1 MCIFTTLSFLC
12 ACVLFLVTRWEIKE
26 LTFISGD
33 QTSSQSST
41 SLLLWSVELH
51 SYAFYLHLHSL
62 IFMGEH
68 IHRWYISRC
77 LSLFN
82 NCIVCNVL
90 CLADVSE
97 AWLLFWLCCER
108 QRLLFFSFLSLR
120 SLFNSL
126 SYKLESKQKK

>member
-1 MCIFTTLSFLC
+1 MSEYMCIFTTLSFLC
-12 ACVLFLVTRWEIKE
+12 ASVLFLVTRWEIKE

-41 SLLLWSVELH
+41 SLLLWSVEFH

-62 IFMGEH
+62 IFMGEP
-68 IHRWYISRC
+68 IHHPAWYISRY
-77 LSLFN
+77 LALFN
-82 NCIVCNVL
+82 NCIVCNVF

-108 QRLLFFSFLSLR
+108 QRLLFFIFISLLSL
-120 SLFNSL
+120 F
-126 SYKLESKQKK
+126 KF